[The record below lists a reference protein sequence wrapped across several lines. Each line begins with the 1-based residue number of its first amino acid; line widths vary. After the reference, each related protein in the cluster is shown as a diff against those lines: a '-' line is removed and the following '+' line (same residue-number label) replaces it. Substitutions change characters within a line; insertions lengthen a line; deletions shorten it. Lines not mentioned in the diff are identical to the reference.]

1 MKLTNKSKNL
11 LTYFT
16 KNKYIQN
23 NENNENNENNNFI
36 VKQLY
41 YELSEAYKYSK
52 TVKYTVNIKGINNRY
67 NVIKPKGFHYSSF
80 PEKVRYY
87 IDVYSLTEI
96 SYIFSLNERK
106 IKVYFVEECSNEQ
119 LNMEEYHRYIESI
132 IIWLYIL
139 DIHSPKVCSNSLII
153 YLYFT
158 SLNKNLPT
166 SHIEILDQVHV
177 NTAFTYSCPKDSE
190 IVIFRKEEWF
200 KVFIHETF
208 HSFGLD
214 FSNMNNAICNSTIL
228 TIFKVASNVN
238 LYEAYTECWAEIIN
252 ILFCCFY
259 TIKNKEDIC
268 EFLYYFE
275 IFIYLEINYSLFQL
289 VKVLQHMGLTYKNL
303 YLNDSNSNMLRENL
317 YKENT
322 SVLSYYIIKTILL
335 YNYKPFLVW
344 CNTNNISL
352 LQFKK
357 SNKNLISFCDF
368 IQSKYNNKHFLR
380 NIECAKKVFEK
391 VKKQDKFIV
400 CNLRMSIF
408 ELG

>member
-1 MKLTNKSKNL
+1 MKLTNKSKKL

-16 KNKYIQN
+16 KNKYIKN
-23 NENNENNENNNFI
+23 NENNENNENNDCI
-36 VKQLY
+36 IKQLY
-41 YELSEAYKYSK
+41 YELSKAYKYSK
-52 TVKYTVNIKGINNRY
+52 TVKYTVSIKGINNRY

-96 SYIFSLNERK
+96 SYIFSLNERE
-106 IKVYFVEECSNEQ
+106 IKVYFVEECSNEH

-228 TIFKVASNVN
+228 TIFTP
-238 LYEAYTECWAEIIN
+238 L
-252 ILFCCFY
+252 
-259 TIKNKEDIC
+259 DI
-268 EFLYYFE
+268 
-275 IFIYLEINYSLFQL
+275 
-289 VKVLQHMGLTYKNL
+289 
-303 YLNDSNSNMLRENL
+303 
-317 YKENT
+317 
-322 SVLSYYIIKTILL
+322 
-335 YNYKPFLVW
+335 
-344 CNTNNISL
+344 
-352 LQFKK
+352 
-357 SNKNLISFCDF
+357 
-368 IQSKYNNKHFLR
+368 
-380 NIECAKKVFEK
+380 
-391 VKKQDKFIV
+391 
-400 CNLRMSIF
+400 
-408 ELG
+408 